1 MRSSWGWPKLLRETD
16 SKVIISDSLK
26 FDNNDTD
33 ALAAILSSKAMR
45 YRGGREGVGGGCGER
60 GRYSKQSMLRDFYRF
75 TNVLAY
81 VRSVPVSLY
90 I

>member
-1 MRSSWGWPKLLRETD
+1 MLRETD

-45 YRGGREGVGGGCGER
+45 YRGGREGVGGGGGER

-75 TNVLAY
+75 RNVLAY